1 MSVIDTDLEIFEPI
15 LEGISRPSRDGSKVM
30 LESIAISNSKKIL
43 EEAETKKKKSF
54 QKKIKAK
61 ITKEHSLINAKKVLN
76 DLFEAVVAKNNYITD
91 TPAKQSFVEA
101 YNALDKSLTEMAQ
114 EEGDDFAKKYEIY
127 KKAANGE
134 QLTPDEQTIIDQD
147 KQNNQDD
154 NQSQNNQLSANQP
167 NSNTTSD
174 FNPSPSFIA
183 NEKKN

>member
-15 LEGISRPSRDGSKVM
+15 LEGISKPSKDRTKVM

-43 EEAETKKKKSF
+43 EEAETKKKKDF

-101 YNALDKSLTEMAQ
+101 YNALDKALTEMAQ

-134 QLTPDEQTIIDQD
+134 QLTPDEQAIIDQD
-147 KQNNQDD
+147 KQNNQDYT
-154 NQSQNNQLSANQP
+154 QNNQLSNNQP

-174 FNPSPSFIA
+174 FTPSPSFIA